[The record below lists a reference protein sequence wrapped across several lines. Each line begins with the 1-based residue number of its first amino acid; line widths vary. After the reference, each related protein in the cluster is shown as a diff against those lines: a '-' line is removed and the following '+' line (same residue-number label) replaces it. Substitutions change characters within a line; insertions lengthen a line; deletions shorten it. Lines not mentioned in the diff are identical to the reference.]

1 MPQGSFGFDTG
12 GGSSG
17 GGGGGFNWGQAL
29 VDVIG
34 VSTSIYAAKQQQKA
48 QEKAANARNQ
58 ALVDAQNAQTQMM
71 DKANADALA
80 ANEKAMKR
88 NQELAA
94 PIGESATID
103 FTPRQEDT
111 TGSSLDFLVPKVGT
125 SQLSVGKRTSGLGA

>member
-17 GGGGGFNWGQAL
+17 GGGFNWGQAL

-34 VSTSIYAAKQQQKA
+34 VGVSVYAAKQQQKA
-48 QEKAANARNQ
+48 QEKAADARNK
-58 ALVDAQNAQTQMM
+58 ALVEAQNAQTQMM

-94 PIGESATID
+94 PVGESATID
-103 FTPRQEDT
+103 FTQRQEDT

-125 SQLSVGKRTSGLGA
+125 SQLSVGGRTSGLGV